1 MADCPLHLNER
12 ARLFWARTIL
22 QVWPQPYLLVSLPT
36 EMLTGVT
43 ATLESSAG
51 RFAGLVI
58 ERDEIAL
65 TVDEQLWLLSPIR
78 PKALAESG
86 PYRVITCDVKVDLDV
101 VGYLAPAA
109 VALAKAGISIVPQ
122 CGYLKDHLLVAEKD
136 LEKALQTLQEL
147 ISSCKDCSDALLLQV
162 PV

>member
-1 MADCPLHLNER
+1 L
-12 ARLFWARTIL
+12 
-22 QVWPQPYLLVSLPT
+22 
-36 EMLTGVT
+36 
-43 ATLESSAG
+43 
-51 RFAGLVI
+51 
-58 ERDEIAL
+58 
-65 TVDEQLWLLSPIR
+65 
-78 PKALAESG
+78 
-86 PYRVITCDVKVDLDV
+86 DLDV